1 MKRFKL
7 FDAQE
12 FLAEKLKD
20 PEFKTEWEK
29 MEPQYQLERE
39 MIKARI
45 EKHLTQ
51 SELAKKADT
60 TQAVISRI
68 ESMTVSPSLNTVN
81 KIAMAFGKKL
91 QIKFVSPE

>member
-1 MKRFKL
+1 MNKLKL
-7 FDAQE
+7 FKTEE
-12 FLAEKLKD
+12 FLAENLKN
-20 PEFKTEWEK
+20 PEFRLEWEK

-45 EKHLTQ
+45 EKHMTQ
-51 SELAKKADT
+51 AELAKKANT

-68 ESMTVSPSLNTVN
+68 ESMAVSPSLNTVN

-91 QIKFVSPE
+91 QIRFVSPD